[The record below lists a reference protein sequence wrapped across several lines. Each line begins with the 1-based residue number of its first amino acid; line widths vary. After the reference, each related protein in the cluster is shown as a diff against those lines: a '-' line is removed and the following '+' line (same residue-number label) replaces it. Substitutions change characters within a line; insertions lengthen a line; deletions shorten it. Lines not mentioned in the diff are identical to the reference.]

1 MEEEAAARVVLE
13 EMEGAKVQVSNGSI
27 WVRSVRLSTGLYAE
41 RSWMRFVTLAS
52 ASVLR
57 LFILLS

>member
-1 MEEEAAARVVLE
+1 VVLE